1 MCKYQCCAILYKGLE
16 HPWISVFLVGP
27 GTSPLYMDAKG
38 WLYLSV
44 LFFFFFY
51 PCPPKNQFLPLGGG
65 MISPR
70 LRIYDLVSGS
80 VLT

>member
-1 MCKYQCCAILYKGLE
+1 MGRCVWVMCKYQCCAILYKGLE

-44 LFFFFFY
+44 LFFFFFTPAHRRTSFY
-51 PCPPKNQFLPLGGG
+51 PWVGE
-65 MISPR
+65 
-70 LRIYDLVSGS
+70 
-80 VLT
+80 

>member
-1 MCKYQCCAILYKGLE
+1 MCMGYVQISMLCHLYKGLE

-44 LFFFFFY
+44 FFFF
-51 PCPPKNQFLPLGGG
+51 LPLPTEEPVFTPGWGND
-65 MISPR
+65 ITP
-70 LRIYDLVSGS
+70 IENI
-80 VLT
+80 